1 MKVVQREIMRIIPG
15 KMPETMELL
24 KKHMAIARRL
34 APPNTVER
42 GYLPFFAD
50 EAVHTLVFEV
60 EWESMAAMEDFFEK
74 AMADAEMQALMPK
87 WEEVEESHRNELYML
102 TPLP

>member
-1 MKVVQREIMRIIPG
+1 MKVVQREIMKIIPG

-24 KKHMAIARRL
+24 GKHMAIAMRL
-34 APPNTVER
+34 APPNTIVR
-42 GYLPFFAD
+42 NYLPFFAD

-60 EWESMAAMEDFFEK
+60 EWESMATMEKFFEK
-74 AMADAEMQALMPK
+74 AMADTEMQALMPK
-87 WEEVEESHRNELYML
+87 WEEVEESHKNELYTL